1 MKTRIWTFTGIMLSA
16 ALILSACN
24 LPVSGTDAGEPSPAA
39 EQAIYTAAAQTLAV
53 QLTQSAATQQAGQAA
68 QPPTNT
74 PEPVV
79 LEPTVTPTL
88 AFTDTPAFSATP
100 EAPMISASVATN
112 CRRGPSTLYAP
123 PVGVL
128 NVGQKVQ
135 VAGRNDG
142 GTWWYIQNPN
152 RSGEYCWVWGESTQV
167 EGSTSALPI
176 ITPPPMPPTA
186 TFTSTPG
193 ASYNASYETTHA
205 CGGAPTA
212 IFEISN
218 KGGQLHSLSL
228 EIKDLTD
235 DVTLFGPSSS
245 DAPFMGG
252 PSECPPGGDILPAG
266 KTLYIGGAIGAGGSG
281 HNARATIKLCTSNGL
296 DGVCSTKTVEFTI
309 P

>member
-1 MKTRIWTFTGIMLSA
+1 MKTRIQPFIGLLVAM
-16 ALILSACN
+16 ALTLSACN
-24 LPVSGTDAGEPSPAA
+24 LPLSAGGSVSPSPAA

-53 QLTQSAATQQAGQAA
+53 QLTQSAATQAAGEAA

-79 LEPTVTPTL
+79 LVPTVTPTL
-88 AFTDTPAFSATP
+88 AFTEPPAFTATP

-123 PVGVL
+123 PVGVR

-152 RSGEYCWVWGESTQV
+152 KSGEFCWVWGESTQV
-167 EGSTSALPI
+167 EGSTSGLPI
-176 ITPPPMPPTA
+176 ITPPPLPPTA

-205 CGGAPTA
+205 CGGTPTA
-212 IFEISN
+212 IFEITN
-218 KGGQLHSLSL
+218 RGGQLHSLSL
-228 EIKDLTD
+228 KIEDLTAG
-235 DVTLFGPSSS
+235 VTLFGPASS

-266 KTLYIGGAIGAGGSG
+266 DTLYIGGAIGAGGSG
-281 HNARATIKLCTSNGL
+281 HNAKATIKLCTANDL
-296 DGVCSTKTVEFTI
+296 DGVCSDKTVEFTI